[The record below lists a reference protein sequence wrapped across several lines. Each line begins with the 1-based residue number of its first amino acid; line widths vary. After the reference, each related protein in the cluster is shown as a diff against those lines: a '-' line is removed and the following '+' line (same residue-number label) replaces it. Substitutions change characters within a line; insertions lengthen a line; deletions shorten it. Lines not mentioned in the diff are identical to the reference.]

1 MKRYKNQ
8 MAIILTVILVVTG
21 TATPTAPDI
30 TAAQEFDDVWIVYSI
45 SDIPKGDYNG
55 TYR

>member
-55 TYR
+55 TNR